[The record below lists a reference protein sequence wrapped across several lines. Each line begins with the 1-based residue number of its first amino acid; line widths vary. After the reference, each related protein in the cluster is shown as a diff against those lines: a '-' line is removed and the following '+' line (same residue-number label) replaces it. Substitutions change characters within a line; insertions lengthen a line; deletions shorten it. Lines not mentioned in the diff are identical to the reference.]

1 LRLSR
6 IYSGFDNEISKAKGK
21 SSVACARQSRVFG
34 FSSLPSGRLRRLL
47 LIFSAL
53 FTLFTANSWAGVGGS
68 VAGMVRDASDAV
80 VPNASVNATNVE
92 TGVQHQAATNG
103 QGFYSFAGLPIG
115 RYNIAIQK
123 AGYKPYQ
130 RTGVIIDADSAL
142 TVDAVLAVGDRSD
155 VIAVVEQQLQ
165 VETTSTQVGEVITGA
180 RMTAVP
186 LNGRSF
192 TDLLSLQPGVAPSTS
207 ITSDTVQDVGATALS
222 PSGDLNP
229 GTISINGQREFA
241 NSFLVNGSDVEE
253 DVNMGA
259 AIVPNLDSI
268 DEFRILTNNFDAEYG
283 EFSGGQIN
291 VVTKSGT
298 NAFHGD
304 VFEFLRNTA
313 LDARNYFSPT
323 RGAFNQNQ
331 FGGTF
336 GGPIRRSKIFFFGD
350 YQGTRS
356 AQGVDTAKIPVPSLQ
371 DRAGNFSD
379 SPDLFS
385 TATNG
390 NGVPIAS
397 TVNSA
402 CANDKCLAAVL
413 QASLK
418 YAVTSPEPFY
428 FTASMI
434 DPATITSTNP
444 EGSPFAINCTSN
456 TQCVFPNTTA
466 GAQGAVIP
474 TTAFSV
480 PAQHLLQYIPQPD
493 VGTNQFSTSAYN
505 KTLRDDKGAYRL
517 DANTRLGLLSAYYF
531 LDDWSQNNPFP
542 VAQGGA
548 NLPGFNALYA
558 GRAQLLGLGD
568 TKTLSSSAVNE
579 FRFSYLRDAND
590 LGKPVGGVG
599 VSLASQGFEVGQGT
613 PGIVPLSPA
622 TEGVESVGFN
632 SFTLGTNTNELKQ
645 VGNTFQWLD
654 NFSKIIGTHTLKAGG
669 EFHYD
674 QINVNAIA
682 QFNGSFLFFG
692 TETGSDFADFLLGVP
707 SQYNQSQ
714 LQPFYG
720 RNKYVGIYGQDSW
733 RLRRSLTLNYGLR
746 WDRIE
751 PWYEK
756 YDQIATFEPGKQSIV
771 FPGAPAGILYP
782 TDPGVPRTLAPPGNR
797 DFAPRIGL
805 AYSPSAAGDGLLAK
819 ILGGPG
825 NTSLRASYGM
835 FYTAIEALTIGV
847 MSANAPYG
855 TTYTSPAPPLFSTP
869 FITASNGTAS
879 NGQNLGQVFPVT
891 LAPLNSSAS
900 HPDSNVDWTQFEP
913 ITGLPNY
920 PTTNRIPY
928 TEEYMLSLERGLG
941 ANTVLSV
948 NYVGTQGHRLLVLDE
963 ANPGSPSICLYL
975 NANGATPTCGP
986 TGETSNP
993 AVGYS
998 YVLPFGVA
1006 LPPGSATIAATA
1018 PCADGSGHTCNAV
1031 NGTRTA
1037 LGPNFGSDANQAT
1050 IGNSNYNAL
1059 QITLRHSSKR
1069 LSVLAGYTYSKSED
1083 QSSNIGEE
1091 VNPLDP
1097 ALSKALSAFD
1107 VKHNFVISYSYKI
1120 PFETLI
1126 RGSNRWT
1133 EGWQLSGITH
1143 FTSGL
1148 PVTLVN
1154 YGDNSLLGAEPNG
1167 INNYGVDEPDYAGGA
1182 LDLNHNPRNGRA
1194 YFDTAQFGENAWGTP
1209 GTAKRRFF
1217 YGPGMN
1223 NYDMA
1228 LAKNVGLTE
1237 SKSLQFRLEGFNV
1250 FNHAQFFGPQS
1261 VDGNIG
1267 SSTFGQVVSA
1277 DSPRLVQFGAK
1288 FIF

>member
-1 LRLSR
+1 MVGGRQGCGLS
-6 IYSGFDNEISKAKGK
+6 
-21 SSVACARQSRVFG
+21 
-34 FSSLPSGRLRRLL
+34 FSSSLTRCFRR
-47 LIFSAL
+47 SPL
-53 FTLFTANSWAGVGGS
+53 FLSVLFLMFFGVNSWAGVGGS
-68 VAGMVRDASDAV
+68 VSGTIKDTSNAV
-80 VPNASVNATNVE
+80 VPNATVNATNVE

-103 QGFYSFAGLPIG
+103 QGFYSLTNLPIG
-115 RYNIAIQK
+115 RYNITIQK
-123 AGYKPYQ
+123 AGFKPHQ
-130 RTGVIIDADSAL
+130 RTGVTVDADSAA
-142 TVDAVLAVGDRSD
+142 TVDAVLAVGERSD
-155 VIAVVEQQLQ
+155 VVTVVESQLV
-165 VETTSTQVGEVITGA
+165 VETTSTQMGEVITSA
-180 RMTAVP
+180 RMTAAP

-192 TDLLSLQPGVAPSTS
+192 TDLLSLQPGVAPATS
-207 ITSDTVQDVGATALS
+207 ITSEMVQDVGATALS

-241 NSFLVNGSDVEE
+241 NSFMVNGSDVEE

-304 VFEFLRNTA
+304 GFEFLRNTD

-323 RGAFNQNQ
+323 RGVFKQNQ
-331 FGGTF
+331 FGGTL
-336 GGPIRRSKIFFFGD
+336 GGPIRRNKIFFFGD

-356 AQGVDTAKIPVPSLQ
+356 TQGVDTSKIAVPSLAE
-371 DRAGNFSD
+371 RNGNFL
-379 SPDLFS
+379 DLTGS
-385 TATNG
+385 VSGAY
-390 NGVPIAS
+390 
-397 TVNSA
+397 
-402 CANDKCLAAVL
+402 L
-413 QASLK
+413 ASLLTQELG
-418 YAVTSPEPFY
+418 YLVTSGEAY
-428 FTASMI
+428 SA
-434 DPATITSTNP
+434 
-444 EGSPFAINCTSN
+444 
-456 TQCVFPNTTA
+456 VFPN
-466 GAQGAVIP
+466 GVIP
-474 TTAFSV
+474 KNARSV
-480 PAQHLLQYIPQPD
+480 PATNLLKYIPTPD
-493 VGTNQFSTSAYN
+493 NSDGTFSTSAFT
-505 KTLRDDKGAYRL
+505 KTSRDDKGAYRL
-517 DANTRLGLLSAYYF
+517 DANTHWGLMSAYYF
-531 LDDWSQNNPFP
+531 LDDWAQNNPYP

-548 NLPGFNALYA
+548 NVPGFNALYT
-558 GRAQLLGLGD
+558 GRAQLLGLGN
-568 TKTLSSSAVNE
+568 TKTLSPTAVND
-579 FRFSYLRDAND
+579 FRFSYLRDSND

-599 VSLASQGFEVGQGT
+599 VSLASQGFEVDPGKG
-613 PGIVPLSPA
+613 GIVPLSPR

-632 SFTLGTNTNELKQ
+632 SFTIGTNTNELRQ
-645 VGNTFQWLD
+645 AGNTFQWLD
-654 NFSKIIGTHTLKAGG
+654 NFSKVIGTHTIKVGG

-674 QINVNAIA
+674 QINVNAVA

-692 TETGSDFADFLLGVP
+692 SETGSDFADFLLGVP

-720 RNKYVGIYGQDSW
+720 RNKYLGIYGQDSW
-733 RLRRSLTLNYGLR
+733 RVTHSITLNYGLR

-756 YDQIATFEPGKQSIV
+756 YNQIATFAPGKQSIV
-771 FPGAPAGILYP
+771 FPTAPAGILFP

-805 AYSPSAAGDGLLAK
+805 AYSPSASGDGLLAR
-819 ILGGPG
+819 IVGGPAK
-825 NTSLRASYGM
+825 TSVRASYGM

-869 FITASNGTAS
+869 FIAAA

-900 HPDSNVDWTQFEP
+900 HPDPNINWAQFEP

-928 TEEYMLSLERGLG
+928 TEEYMLSLERGFG
-941 ANTVLSV
+941 AHTVLNV
-948 NYVGTQGHRLLVLDE
+948 NYVGSQGHRLLVLEE
-963 ANPGSPSICLYL
+963 ANPGNPAICLFL
-975 NANGATPTCGP
+975 GNPTNLAPGQTLCGP
-986 TGETSNP
+986 FGEGTSYTT
-993 AVGYS
+993 VMGKTYK
-998 YVLPFGVA
+998 
-1006 LPPGSATIAATA
+1006 
-1018 PCADGSGHTCNAV
+1018 
-1031 NGTRTA
+1031 GTRGP
-1037 LGPNFGSDANQAT
+1037 LGSNFGSDANQAT

-1097 ALSKALSAFD
+1097 SLSKALSAFD
-1107 VKHNFVISYSYKI
+1107 VKHNFVVSYSYKI
-1120 PFETLI
+1120 PFEILSRTP
-1126 RGSNRWT
+1126 NRWT
-1133 EGWQLSGITH
+1133 EGWEISGITH

-1167 INNYGVDEPDYAGGA
+1167 VNNYGVDEPDYTGDA
-1182 LDLNHNPRNGRA
+1182 LDLNRNPRNGRA
-1194 YFDTAQFGENAWGTP
+1194 YFDTAQFSENALGTP

-1217 YGPGMN
+1217 YGPGMD
-1223 NYDMA
+1223 NYDIA
-1228 LAKNVGLTE
+1228 LLKNVRLTE
-1237 SKSLQFRLEGFNV
+1237 SKSLQFRLEGFNI
-1250 FNHAQFFGPQS
+1250 FNHAQFFGPQA

-1277 DSPRLVQFGAK
+1277 DSPRLVQLGAK
-1288 FIF
+1288 FFF

>member
-1 LRLSR
+1 MVGGR
-6 IYSGFDNEISKAKGK
+6 KG
-21 SSVACARQSRVFG
+21 CGLG
-34 FSSLPSGRLRRLL
+34 FSSLLARCFRR
-47 LIFSAL
+47 SPL
-53 FTLFTANSWAGVGGS
+53 FLSVLFLMFFGVNSWAGVGGS
-68 VAGMVRDASDAV
+68 VSGTIKDTSNAV
-80 VPNASVNATNVE
+80 VPNATVNATNIE
-92 TGVQHQAATNG
+92 TGVQHQAATSG
-103 QGFYSFAGLPIG
+103 QGFYSFTNLPIG
-115 RYNIAIQK
+115 HYNITIQK
-123 AGYKPYQ
+123 AGFKPYQ
-130 RTGVIIDADSAL
+130 RTGVTVDVDSVA
-142 TVDAVLAVGDRSD
+142 TVDAVLAVGKRSD
-155 VIAVVEQQLQ
+155 VVTVAESQLL
-165 VETTSTQVGEVITGA
+165 VETTSTQVGEVITSA
-180 RMTAVP
+180 RITAVP

-192 TDLLSLQPGVAPSTS
+192 TDLLSLQPGVAPATS
-207 ITSDTVQDVGATALS
+207 ITSDMVQDVGATALS

-241 NSFLVNGSDVEE
+241 NSFMVNGSDVEE

-304 VFEFLRNTA
+304 GFEFLRNTD

-323 RGAFNQNQ
+323 RGAFKQNQ

-336 GGPIRRSKIFFFGD
+336 GGPIRRNKIFFFGD

-356 AQGVDTAKIPVPSLQ
+356 TQGVDTSKIAVPSRQ
-371 DRAGNFSD
+371 ERAGNFSD
-379 SPDLFS
+379 SPSLFS
-385 TATNG
+385 TSTNS
-390 NGVPIAS
+390 NGIPIAS

-402 CANDKCLAAVL
+402 CANGQCLAAVL
-413 QASLK
+413 ERSLGYGVASD
-418 YAVTSPEPFY
+418 EPFY

-434 DPATITSTNP
+434 NPATITPTNP
-444 EGSPFAINCTSN
+444 EGTPFGVNCSSN
-456 TQCVFPNTTA
+456 TQCVFPNTM
-466 GAQGAVIP
+466 GGVGAVIP
-474 TTAFSV
+474 RSAFSV
-480 PAQHLLQYIPQPD
+480 PAQRLLQYIPLPNISVD
-493 VGTNQFSTSAYN
+493 QFSTSVFN
-505 KTLRDDKGAYRL
+505 KTSRDDKGAYRF
-517 DANTRLGLLSAYYF
+517 DANTGWGLMSAYYF
-531 LDDWSQNNPFP
+531 LDDWSQNNPYP

-548 NLPGFNALYA
+548 NVPGFNALYA
-558 GRAQLLGLGD
+558 GRAQLLGLGN
-568 TKTLSSSAVNE
+568 TKTLGPTAVNE
-579 FRFSYLRDAND
+579 FHFSYLRDSND
-590 LGKPVGGVG
+590 LGKPIGGVG
-599 VSLASQGFEVGQGT
+599 VGLASQGFEVGQGT
-613 PGIVPLSPA
+613 QGIVPLSA
-622 TEGVESVGFN
+622 KTEGVESVGFS
-632 SFTLGTNTNELKQ
+632 SFTIGTNTNELKQ

-654 NFSKIIGTHTLKAGG
+654 NFSKVIGTHTLKVGG

-692 TETGSDFADFLLGVP
+692 SETGSDFADFLLGVP

-720 RNKYVGIYGQDSW
+720 RNKYLGIYGQDSW
-733 RLRRSLTLNYGLR
+733 RVTHSVTLNYGLR

-756 YDQIATFEPGKQSIV
+756 YNQIATFAPGKQSVV
-771 FPGAPAGILYP
+771 FPEAPAGILYP

-797 DFAPRIGL
+797 DIAPRIGL
-805 AYSPSAAGDGLLAK
+805 AYSPNASGDGLLAR
-819 ILGGPG
+819 IVGGPAK
-825 NTSLRASYGM
+825 TSVRASYGM

-869 FITASNGTAS
+869 FITAA

-900 HPDSNVDWTQFEP
+900 HPDPNINWPQFEP

-928 TEEYMLSLERGLG
+928 TEEYMLSLERGFG
-941 ANTVLSV
+941 AHTVLSV
-948 NYVGTQGHRLLVLDE
+948 NYVGSQGHRLLVLEE
-963 ANPGSPSICLYL
+963 ANPGNPALCLFL
-975 NANGATPTCGP
+975 
-986 TGETSNP
+986 SNP
-993 AVGYS
+993 ANLALGQT
-998 YVLPFGVA
+998 LCGPFGEGTSYTTVM
-1006 LPPGSATIAATA
+1006 GKTYK
-1018 PCADGSGHTCNAV
+1018 
-1031 NGTRTA
+1031 GTRGP
-1037 LGPNFGSDANQAT
+1037 LGSNFGSDANQAT

-1069 LSVLAGYTYSKSED
+1069 LNVLAGYTYSKSED

-1097 ALSKALSAFD
+1097 SLSKALSAFD
-1107 VKHNFVISYSYKI
+1107 VKHNFVVSYSYKI
-1120 PFETLI
+1120 PFEILSRTA
-1126 RGSNRWT
+1126 NRWT
-1133 EGWQLSGITH
+1133 EGWEISGITH

-1167 INNYGVDEPDYAGGA
+1167 INNYGVDEPDYTGGA
-1182 LDLNHNPRNGRA
+1182 LDLNRNSRNRRS
-1194 YFDTAQFGENAWGTP
+1194 YFDTAQFSENALGTP

-1217 YGPGMN
+1217 YGPGMD
-1223 NYDMA
+1223 NYDIA
-1228 LAKNVGLTE
+1228 LLKNVRLTE
-1237 SKSLQFRLEGFNV
+1237 SKSLQFRLEGFNI

-1267 SSTFGQVVSA
+1267 SSSFGQVVGA
-1277 DSPRLVQFGAK
+1277 DSPRLVQLGAK
-1288 FIF
+1288 FFF